1 MVTIMQIRLSRIQR
15 GPISGSYR
23 ILRGGS
29 WKDSDVE
36 FLRVAYR
43 SQLDQ
48 PLSINTI
55 GFRCAKDAR

>member
-1 MVTIMQIRLSRIQR
+1 M